1 MSFQPPQQPT
11 KKRLGGLRIFAL
23 VLFGITALLFLI
35 AILASGSN
43 TNNDDQAAAAATTAA
58 TADTTTSEPAE
69 TQPAPPPEPTTA
81 AIPTE
86 YKSAL
91 RQAQSYLDYTPFSQ
105 AGLYDQLTSQYGGQ
119 FSPEAA
125 QYAVDNVGADWN
137 QQALRAAIQYHRR
150 S

>member
-58 TADTTTSEPAE
+58 TTV
-69 TQPAPPPEPTTA
+69 QP
-81 AIPTE
+81 IG
-86 YKSAL
+86 
-91 RQAQSYLDYTPFSQ
+91 R
-105 AGLYDQLTSQYGGQ
+105 
-119 FSPEAA
+119 SPGESRLSRPI
-125 QYAVDNVGADWN
+125 AVLAF
-137 QQALRAAIQYHRR
+137 
-150 S
+150 

>member
-1 MSFQPPQQPT
+1 MID
-11 KKRLGGLRIFAL
+11 L
-23 VLFGITALLFLI
+23 
-35 AILASGSN
+35 
-43 TNNDDQAAAAATTAA
+43 
-58 TADTTTSEPAE
+58 AE
-69 TQPAPPPEPTTA
+69 TQPALPPEPTTA

-137 QQALRAAIQYHRR
+137 QQALRAAIQYQEVMAM
-150 S
+150 SPSAIWDQLISEYGGKFTTEQADYAIANLPA

>member
-1 MSFQPPQQPT
+1 MLTRSQLT
-11 KKRLGGLRIFAL
+11 
-23 VLFGITALLFLI
+23 
-35 AILASGSN
+35 AILAVLETRLGWDHPL
-43 TNNDDQAAAAATTAA
+43 TQAVAHARDEAT
-58 TADTTTSEPAE
+58 
-69 TQPAPPPEPTTA
+69 PPEPTTA

-137 QQALRAAIQYHRR
+137 QQALRAAIQYQEVMAM
-150 S
+150 SPSAIWDQLISEYGGKFTTEQADYAIANLPA

>member
-23 VLFGITALLFLI
+23 VIFGITALLFLI

-69 TQPAPPPEPTTA
+69 TLDPGVGSCLSEFAWDVKTPPR
-81 AIPTE
+81 
-86 YKSAL
+86 L
-91 RQAQSYLDYTPFSQ
+91 GRHVCRQAPSRLLS
-105 AGLYDQLTSQYGGQ
+105 
-119 FSPEAA
+119 
-125 QYAVDNVGADWN
+125 
-137 QQALRAAIQYHRR
+137 
-150 S
+150 